1 MTCTIV
7 YGLAPKDATY
17 AYSVLIQPTAEELAA
32 AQKAPVTPFFAA
44 TGRRTS
50 FSTVLRA

>member
-1 MTCTIV
+1 MTRTIV
-7 YGLAPKDATY
+7 HGLAPKDAAY

-32 AQKAPVTPFFAA
+32 AQKTPVTPFFAV

-50 FSTVLRA
+50 FLTVLRA